1 MQNGKPFH
9 LSPYWVKFYFFAV
22 KPGLK
27 IDWRRFAMET
37 ISQYLQYRKQIP
49 KGCFQFTPG
58 LRSIAGKD
66 IKW

>member
-9 LSPYWVKFYFFAV
+9 LSGYWVKFYFFV

-37 ISQYLQYRKQIP
+37 ISQYLQYRK
-49 KGCFQFTPG
+49 
-58 LRSIAGKD
+58 
-66 IKW
+66 